1 MKFENIKVEVTG
13 FEKAH
18 KAMNGKT
25 EFYAHLEIEGV
36 ASGREYQMTTMAVMR
51 ILGSYNSNLNRVH
64 NVESF
69 FENNKLMFVKDG
81 EFAVKRVYVSA
92 KGATKAEKERLV
104 KEVENITTE
113 MINAEIE
120 KMEKEMGIKTE
131 EVEEVAAVEVET
143 VEVEEV
149 AAEVERL
156 TAEKEEVEKK
166 LESKNAE
173 ILAEIKKLTA
183 CIDGIENTFKELH
196 EEYPEIW
203 EEETETQ
210 DTEQAQDTQDTQET
224 QDIQETQGV
233 QGVQNAN
240 NKKYT
245 TDNKIQAYRGRMSVI
260 KAYLIKGN
268 TGNVDNKVNKET
280 AALNSS

>member
-51 ILGSYNSNLNRVH
+51 ILGYYNSNLNRVH

-131 EVEEVAAVEVET
+131 EVEEVAA
-143 VEVEEV
+143 
-149 AAEVERL
+149 EVERL
-156 TAEKEEVEKK
+156 TEEKEEVERK

-210 DTEQAQDTQDTQET
+210 DTEQAQDTQ
-224 QDIQETQGV
+224 ETQGV
-233 QGVQNAN
+233 QGVQNAD

-245 TDNKIQAYRGRMSVI
+245 TDNKLQAYRGRTGVI
-260 KAYLIKGN
+260 NAYLIKGN
-268 TGNVDNKVNKET
+268 TDNKDNKET

>member
-51 ILGSYNSNLNRVH
+51 ILGYYNSNLNRVH

-104 KEVENITTE
+104 KEVKNITTE
-113 MINAEIE
+113 MINAEIK

-131 EVEEVAAVEVET
+131 
-143 VEVEEV
+143 EVEEV

-210 DTEQAQDTQDTQET
+210 DTEQAQDTQ
-224 QDIQETQGV
+224 ETQGV
-233 QGVQNAN
+233 QGVQGAQGVHGVQNAD
-240 NKKYT
+240 NKKHI
-245 TDNKIQAYRGRMSVI
+245 TDNKLQAYRGRTGVI
-260 KAYLIKGN
+260 NAYLIKGN
-268 TGNVDNKVNKET
+268 TDNKDNKET